1 MKVLCPIDTVSTNPN
16 PFFFATCS
24 ASKVTIHL
32 TRAQPYFERV
42 TSQYAIADMHH
53 NIFKKLIDVINQHCE
68 FSDVTL
74 YYKSIYPYLKLELCK
89 SSPTASFCQLNLLI
103 DNDLVSQHWN
113 QQLLPPAFQHA
124 PVLKKYFE
132 KVNTDFLLRVTDN
145 FFPKLDEHT
154 AVCHSRT
161 PLFPHQLEGVQ
172 WMLQIEA
179 AVQRSAPVGYISTH
193 KPVFNDLFW
202 NGTGLTGIST
212 ESEEGKVALF
222 SKGGM
227 IGDGIGSG
235 KTLMLLNLVVHD
247 LQTLLPLERPD
258 ILQPCSLCT
267 NATLI
272 ICGKQLADQW
282 KNQLRQHFGSTN
294 DFKVVMI
301 TDKLHHER
309 VTYES
314 LLEAHFI
321 IVTMSF
327 LVGEYYRDNFVGQR
341 VNATMVDSY
350 QEFLYTKWPASL
362 KLKPVLELVRYRR
375 IVLDEADMYLSKLP
389 FMAPDIEFK
398 FNRKLTQHCR
408 VNSSRKTEPFV
419 YVNAFQS
426 TFKWLVT
433 STPDLS
439 ELSQQAAFSTF
450 LQLST
455 AKLSPSLQHGTSAPR
470 SWTPV
475 QSLCLDTAMVGPS
488 GLELWLF
495 KQAFVQHLLVARSQ
509 EYVFSSMALPDVE
522 TDIIWIEFSTAEQ
535 NLVNSALELDS
546 DYDHQRHVHAFPLLK
561 ESNEESPTLSIAQAS
576 DLMVETQ
583 RNRVVELQGSLQ
595 QLQGNL
601 EEVERVRQA
610 SPEVLA
616 GVLNHRHTQ
625 ISQEIH
631 TVENSLR
638 AVQRSLQFLENTLQ
652 STESEPCSIC
662 LDGVTTMITQCG
674 HKFCQ
679 PCLQRAVHERPS
691 CPTCRARVEL
701 NRCIRFSPRGPSD
714 GAPDYGS
721 RFKALLTYVQ
731 QTKVEDNTAQFV
743 VFSEWDKELKKQAT
757 LLSESGLKC
766 AQIKGNTA
774 TCSHHV
780 QQFKAQEIDVLF
792 LSLQS
797 MASGLNL
804 ETANHVII
812 LTPLGEPFE
821 RADQIERQA
830 IGRCH
835 RVGQTRLVHVRHILV
850 RNSLEQQ
857 IYERRTAWR
866 NQQETKQE

>member
-1 MKVLCPIDTVSTNPN
+1 MKFLCPLDSVSTNPN
-16 PFFFATCS
+16 PFFFATCN
-24 ASKVTIHL
+24 ASKVQIDF
-32 TRAQPYFERV
+32 TRTHPYFERAG
-42 TSQYAIADMHH
+42 SQYAIADIHH
-53 NIFKKLIDVINQHCE
+53 NLIKKVFDFINQHCE
-68 FSDVTL
+68 FLDVTL
-74 YYKSIYPYLKLELCK
+74 YYKIIYPYLKLELCK
-89 SSPTASFCQLNLLI
+89 TSPTAAFCQLNLLL
-103 DNDLVSQHWN
+103 DNDLISQHWHE
-113 QQLLPPAFQHA
+113 QLLPPGFQQA
-124 PVLKKYFE
+124 PLVKKYFE

-145 FFPKLDEHT
+145 YFPKLTDQT
-154 AVCHSRT
+154 AACHSRT

-172 WMLQIEA
+172 WMLHIEDA
-179 AVQRSAPVGYISTH
+179 IQRSAPVGFISTH

-202 NGTGLTGIST
+202 NGTALTSIST
-212 ESEEGKVALF
+212 ESEAGKVALF

-235 KTLMLLNLVVHD
+235 KTLMLLNLIVHD

-272 ICGKQLADQW
+272 VCGKQLAEQW
-282 KNQLRQHFGSTN
+282 KNQLKEHFATN
-294 DFKVVMI
+294 DFRVVMI

-309 VTYES
+309 VTYET
-314 LLEAHFI
+314 LLQAHFI

-327 LVGEYYRDNFVGQR
+327 LVGEYYRDNFIGQR

-350 QEFLYTKWPASL
+350 QDFLYTKWPASL
-362 KLKPVLELVRYRR
+362 KLKPVLELIRYRR

-389 FMAPDIEFK
+389 FMDPAIEFR

-408 VNSSRKTEPFV
+408 VNSSKKTEPFV

-455 AKLSPSLQHGTSAPR
+455 AKLVPSLSRDSGTPR

-522 TDIIWIEFSTAEQ
+522 SSVIWIEFSTAEQ
-535 NLVNSALELDS
+535 NLVNSALELDT
-546 DYDHQRHVHAFPLLK
+546 DYDYMRHVHAFPLLK
-561 ESNEESPTLSIAQAS
+561 DSNDESSTLSIAQAS
-576 DLMVETQ
+576 DLMVEAQ
-583 RNRVVELQGSLQ
+583 RNRLGELQSSLQ

-601 EEVERVRQA
+601 EEVERVRQS
-610 SPEVLA
+610 SPDVLV

-625 ISQEIH
+625 ISQEIQSA
-631 TVENSLR
+631 ENSLR
-638 AVQRSLQFLENTLQ
+638 AVQRSLQFLESSLQ
-652 STESEPCSIC
+652 STDPCSIC

-679 PCLQRAVHERPS
+679 PCLQRALHERPS

-701 NRCIRFSPRGPSD
+701 DRCIRFAPERIPD
-714 GAPDYGS
+714 AAPDYGS

-731 QTKVEDNTAQFV
+731 QTKADDNSAQFV

-757 LLSESGLKC
+757 LLSEAGLKC

-774 TCSHHV
+774 TCTHHV
-780 QQFKAQEIDVLF
+780 QQFKAREMDVLF

>member
-1 MKVLCPIDTVSTNPN
+1 MKFICPIDTVTTNPN

-24 ASKVTIHL
+24 ATKVQIAF
-32 TRAQPYFERV
+32 TRTQPYFERV
-42 TSQYAIADMHH
+42 TSEYAIADMHH
-53 NIFKKLIDVINQHCE
+53 NIFKKIIEVINQHCE
-68 FSDVTL
+68 ISDVTL
-74 YYKSIYPYLKLELCK
+74 YYKIIYPYLKLELCK
-89 SSPTASFCQLNLLI
+89 SSPTAAFCQLNLLL
-103 DNDLVSQHWN
+103 DNDLVLQHWN
-113 QQLLPPAFQHA
+113 EQLLPPAFQKA
-124 PVLKKYFE
+124 PVVKKYLE
-132 KVNTDFLLRVTDN
+132 QIHTEFLLKVTDN
-145 FFPKLDEHT
+145 YFPKLTDA
-154 AVCHSRT
+154 AVTNSNHSQT
-161 PLFPHQLEGVQ
+161 LLFPHQLEGVQ
-172 WMLQIEA
+172 WMLQIEDSI
-179 AVQRSAPVGYISTH
+179 QRSAPVGFISTH

-202 NGTGLTGIST
+202 NGTALTRITT
-212 ESEEGKVALF
+212 EAEEGKVALF

-235 KTLMLLNLVVHD
+235 KTLMLLNLIVHD

-258 ILQPCSLCT
+258 VLQPCSLCT

-272 ICGKQLADQW
+272 ICGKQLAEQW
-282 KNQLRQHFGSTN
+282 KNQLKQHFGSTN
-294 DFKVVMI
+294 EFRVVLI

-314 LLEAHFI
+314 LLQAQFI

-350 QEFLYTKWPASL
+350 QDFLYTKWPASL
-362 KLKPVLELVRYRR
+362 KLKPVLELIRYRR

-389 FMAPDIEFK
+389 FMDPAIEFK

-433 STPDLS
+433 STPNLS
-439 ELSQQAAFSTF
+439 EVSQQAAFSTF

-455 AKLSPSLQHGTSAPR
+455 AKLVPSLEQGSGTPR

-488 GLELWLF
+488 HLELWLF

-509 EYVFSSMALPDVE
+509 EYVFSSMALPDLE
-522 TDIIWIEFSTAEQ
+522 TDVIWIEFSTAEQ

-546 DYDHQRHVHAFPLLK
+546 DYDYRRHVHAFPLSK
-561 ESNEESPTLSIAQAS
+561 DTNDESPTLSISQAS

-583 RNRVVELQGSLQ
+583 RNRMVELEGSLQ

-601 EEVERVRQA
+601 EEVERVRQS
-610 SPEVLA
+610 SPDVLV

-625 ISQEIH
+625 ISQEIQS
-631 TVENSLR
+631 VGNSLR
-638 AVQRSLQFLENTLQ
+638 AVQRSLQFLESSLQ
-652 STESEPCSIC
+652 STDPCSIC
-662 LDGVTTMITQCG
+662 LDGDTTMITQCG

-679 PCLQRAVHERPS
+679 PCLQRALHERPS

-701 NRCIRFSPRGPSD
+701 NRCIRFVSQQSEGTQ
-714 GAPDYGS
+714 DYGS
-721 RFKALLTYVQ
+721 RFKALLSYVQ
-731 QTKVEDNTAQFV
+731 QTKSEDNSAQFV

-757 LLSESGLKC
+757 LLSEAGFKC

-774 TCSHHV
+774 TCTHHV
-780 QQFKAQEIDVLF
+780 LQFKAREIDVLF

-835 RVGQTRLVHVRHILV
+835 RVGQTRRVHVRHILV